1 MPESSQTDYHELT
14 QQARQLNDE
23 FAKLSGN
30 IGQVEASGSSADGM
44 VTATVA
50 GNGTLVALDLDPSV
64 IYPDDPIA
72 TAEPVIDAV
81 NNALRALATRH
92 QERIAPLTEALRGM
106 GDRLSERH

>member
-1 MPESSQTDYHELT
+1 MQENRQTDYRGLS

-23 FAKLSGN
+23 FAKLGSN
-30 IGQVEASGSSADGM
+30 ISQVEASGSSADGM
-44 VTATVA
+44 VTATVT
-50 GNGTLVALDLDPSV
+50 GNGSLVSLDLDPSV
-64 IYPDDPIA
+64 IRPDDPIA

-92 QERIAPLTEALRGM
+92 QERIAPLTETLRGM